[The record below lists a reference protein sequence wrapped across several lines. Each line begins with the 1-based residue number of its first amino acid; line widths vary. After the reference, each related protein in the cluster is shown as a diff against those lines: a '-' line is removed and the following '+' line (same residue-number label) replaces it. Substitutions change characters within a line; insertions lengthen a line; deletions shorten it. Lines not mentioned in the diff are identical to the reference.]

1 MLHISRTST
10 FSMRETGVLQIY
22 QLSIWKLEVK
32 RYRQILY
39 FSILV
44 RHDVATR
51 TLWIMKTTILDPI
64 TQESKL
70 SGTTIHSLE

>member
-1 MLHISRTST
+1 
-10 FSMRETGVLQIY
+10 MRETGVLQIY

-51 TLWIMKTTILDPI
+51 TLWIMKKTILDPI